1 MKKLPNL
8 IRFEQPFLKFDLKM
22 KLTVLFL
29 LTSITFIHANDSFG
43 QLNKLSLNVHQ
54 LTTADVL
61 DKIENTTGYLFVYNI
76 KSVDLQ
82 RVITINLEEEKIE
95 NVLNKLFLNTNT
107 DYKISGSHII
117 LSAKKTVATP
127 ISTAIEEVVAID
139 IRGKVTNEFGD
150 PLQKASIKVKGTDL
164 AVFSDNEGNFSIS
177 VPTTETILIFSYVGF
192 QTQEVV
198 VGNTDFITVKLKF
211 QVETM
216 QEIVIIGYDKESRTK
231 VTGAVS
237 SIDKKDITQ
246 LSVGNI
252 GFDKALGGLAPG
264 VQVSQNS
271 GRPGEP
277 VRLNIRGLTSPLSGS
292 LNQPLFVID
301 GVAFNADALAGSNP
315 LLALSPN
322 DIEKIDILKDAAA
335 TAIYGSRG
343 ANGVVIVSTKR
354 GTKNQKTAVD
364 FSYTTTLAEPINT
377 LKALDAKQYRAFY
390 DTLLSNSVNSLN
402 DATLDFFYDVDLMN
416 IGNVELDFDTFL
428 YNYNGLNDSY
438 FGTAN
443 TNWNKETFRKVALTN
458 QYNLNV
464 RGGSESTNYSFG
476 LSAVNQEGLVINEK
490 YDQYNLRMAIDT
502 KVSSKV
508 SMGVTANVSHTKN
521 LSGEAK
527 DFGFTTVNTSN
538 VIARPDLAVRDENGM
553 FIDQS
558 DYQYGFET
566 FEPNPVAKLQNK
578 SENRSYNFIG
588 NTFLEAK
595 VAKGLV
601 LRGELNTGVF
611 YNDSNLFI
619 PKTTST
625 NFGFPNE
632 SNLITGNGLSSNIT
646 SNLTAK
652 YDFYAGD
659 HNFKALVGY
668 AWDRTKRRYSSVFY
682 TGFPDDEI
690 LIDPN
695 SAAQITSF
703 SSSKSESGINSIF
716 SRLSYSYDDLYNLTV
731 NFRRDES
738 SKFGPGNKSGYFPS
752 VAASWN
758 IANEDF
764 MKMEDLNVLKFRA
777 SFGKVGSANTADFAY
792 LQFFGTNSG
801 TKYGGNTAI
810 NPSNILPNK
819 NIAWETTKEIN
830 LGLDF
835 KAFSHR
841 LYGSIDAYSRKTT
854 GALAPTPIP
863 FELGPLTYFSNLM
876 DVSNKGIEINIGAD
890 VIRTEDFIWSM
901 NVNWATNKNKLDRL
915 NGANI
920 NQFSLDYYIEGQ
932 PIGTIKGY
940 KVEKIFQ
947 DQAEIDQLNQDA
959 PNGFYSSP
967 SLSVGDYKFR
977 DLNND
982 GQITTEDRAVIG
994 SIQPNFFGGFS
1005 NTFTYKN
1012 ISLSAFFQYSVGAE
1026 SLWDAIPTGVYNSLG
1041 QNKLAEYGLNTWTP
1055 ENTEARYAK
1064 AVYTDPAGNAR
1075 TSDKYLFDTSYLRLK
1090 NIQLNYTFEKA
1101 VVEKLML
1108 SRATIFLAASN
1119 IVTWTKWP
1127 GIDPEIFSE
1136 RGGVTDQV
1144 QNEDPYPL
1152 AKSFSFGVQLQF

>member
-29 LTSITFIHANDSFG
+29 LTSITFIHANESFG
-43 QLNKLSLNVHQ
+43 QLNKLSIHAHQ

-61 DKIENTTGYLFVYNI
+61 DKIENTTGYMFVYNV

-82 RVITINLEEEKIE
+82 RVISINLEEEKIE
-95 NVLNKLFLNTNT
+95 NVLNKLFVNTTT

-117 LSAKKTVATP
+117 LSVKKATVTP
-127 ISTAIEEVVAID
+127 ISIAEAEDIEVI
-139 IRGKVTNEFGD
+139 IRGKVMNEFGD
-150 PLQKASIKVKGTDL
+150 PLQQASIKVKGTNL
-164 AVFSDNEGNFSIS
+164 AVFSDADGNFAITL
-177 VPTTETILIFSYVGF
+177 PTTDAVLVISYVGF
-192 QTQEVV
+192 ETQEVI
-198 VGNTDFITVKLKF
+198 VGNTDFMNVKLKF
-211 QVETM
+211 QVENM
-216 QEIVIIGYDKESRTK
+216 QEIVIIGYDKQSRNK

-237 SIDKKDITQ
+237 SIDKKEITQ
-246 LSVGNI
+246 LSVGNV

-301 GVAFNADALAGSNP
+301 GVPFNADALGGSNP

-354 GTKNQKTAVD
+354 GTKNQKSTVD
-364 FSYTTTLAEPINT
+364 FSYTTTYAQPINT
-377 LKALDAKQYRAFY
+377 LKALDATQYRAFY
-390 DTLLSNSVNSLN
+390 DTLMSNSVNSLN
-402 DATLDFFYDVDLMN
+402 DGTLDFFYDMDLMN
-416 IGNVELDFDTFL
+416 IGNIELDYDTFL
-428 YNYNGLNDSY
+428 YTYNGLNDSY

-443 TNWNKETFRKVALTN
+443 TNWNKETFRKFALTN

-476 LSAVNQEGLVINEK
+476 LSAVDQEGLVINEK
-490 YDQYNLRMAIDT
+490 YDQYNLRMAIDSKIGK
-502 KVSSKV
+502 KVT
-508 SMGVTANVSHTKN
+508 MGATANVSHTKN

-527 DFGFTTVNTSN
+527 DFGFNTVNTAN
-538 VIARPDLAVRDENGM
+538 VIARPDLPVRGENGM
-553 FIDQS
+553 LLDQP

-566 FEPNPVAKLQNK
+566 YEPNPVAKLQNK

-595 VAKGLV
+595 VAKDLV
-601 LRGELNTGVF
+601 LRGDVNAGVF

-625 NFGFPNE
+625 NFGYPNE
-632 SNLITGNGLSSNIT
+632 SNLITGNGLTSNIT
-646 SNLTAK
+646 TNLTAK
-652 YDFYAGD
+652 YDLYLGD

-668 AWDRTKRRYSSVFY
+668 SWDRTKRQYNSVFY

-716 SRLSYSYDDLYNLTV
+716 SRLSYSYNDLYNLTV

-752 VAASWN
+752 LAASWN
-758 IANEDF
+758 IANEEF
-764 MKMEDLNVLKFRA
+764 IKVEDLNVLKLRA
-777 SFGKVGSANTADFAY
+777 SYGKVGSANTADFAY

-801 TKYGGNTAI
+801 IKYGGNTGI
-810 NPSNILPNK
+810 TPLNILPNK
-819 NIAWETTKEIN
+819 NIGWETTKEFN
-830 LGLDF
+830 LGVDF

-876 DVSNKGIEINIGAD
+876 DVSNKGIEINIGGD
-890 VIRTEDFIWSM
+890 IIRTEDFMWSM
-901 NVNWATNKNKLDRL
+901 NVNWATNKNKLDKL

-920 NQFSLDYYIEGQ
+920 NQYSLDYYVEGQ

-940 KVEKIFQ
+940 QVEKIFQ
-947 DQAEIDQLNQDA
+947 DQAEIDQLNADA

-967 SLSVGDYKFR
+967 SLSVGDYKFK
-977 DLNND
+977 DVNGD
-982 GQITTEDRAVIG
+982 GEINADDRSVIG
-994 SIQPNFFGGFS
+994 SIQPEFFGGFS

-1012 ISLSAFFQYSVGAE
+1012 LSLSAFFQYSVGAE
-1026 SLWDAIPTGVYNSLG
+1026 SVWDAIPTGVYNSIG

-1055 ENTEARYAK
+1055 ENTDARYAK
-1064 AVYTDPAGNAR
+1064 AVYTDPAGNGR
-1075 TSDKYLFDTSYLRLK
+1075 ISDRYLFDTSYLRLK
-1090 NIQLNYTFEKA
+1090 NIQLNYTFDKA
-1101 VVEKLML
+1101 IVEKLML
-1108 SRATIFLAASN
+1108 SRATIFVAATN